1 MQNIERERERERE
14 KRESI
19 REIDGIGFM
28 DERIIYVCMY
38 ARIWR
43 EREREDLSH
52 RREPDERLSDEEV

>member
-1 MQNIERERERERE
+1 MQNIERERERE

-38 ARIWR
+38 AQIWR
-43 EREREDLSH
+43 ERERGP
-52 RREPDERLSDEEV
+52 EPPPRA